1 MKNNPFPFF
10 ETSGL
15 NMEEYYEF
23 LRKLW
28 LGKIVSISLNFRFVF
43 LYLYLKNI
51 LPRFSIW
58 FIRKVSI
65 FNIRHFK
72 NWSPFLILRLNHFYS
87 CLFIFGIL
95 FFYSTL
101 FAQKPIRVEVVIL
114 DETGNHAVSNTP
126 VVFQE
131 IGKYLITS
139 GEGSIKVNFPAPGSY
154 NLRIMTSEKVF
165 KKTFP

>member
-1 MKNNPFPFF
+1 MDFYVSYGWVK
-10 ETSGL
+10 S
-15 NMEEYYEF
+15 F
-23 LRKLW
+23 LFHLTF
-28 LGKIVSISLNFRFVF
+28 VS
-43 LYLYLKNI
+43 
-51 LPRFSIW
+51 
-58 FIRKVSI
+58 
-65 FNIRHFK
+65 
-72 NWSPFLILRLNHFYS
+72 
-87 CLFIFGIL
+87 